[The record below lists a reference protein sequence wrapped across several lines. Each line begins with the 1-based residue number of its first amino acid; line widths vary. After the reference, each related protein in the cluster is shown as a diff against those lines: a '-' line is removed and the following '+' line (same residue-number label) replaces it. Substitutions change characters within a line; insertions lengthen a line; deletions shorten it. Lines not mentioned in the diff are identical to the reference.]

1 MRDWFNH
8 ILFHGDARPEAA
20 AMVMED
26 RVVTYGMLKTGI
38 ERCAHRISA
47 LQLHRSAT
55 VAVLV
60 DNPIRHLTLSLALF
74 RLGLRSI
81 SLERGQSRLP
91 QLKFPVVLTDR
102 IGDTA
107 TDLANRRVEASDDW
121 FTIEPPSE
129 AALASPFSDP
139 QEVCRLSL
147 TSGTTG
153 APKII
158 EHPVQEFGARLLRF
172 IDINWN
178 RVLCLPGISS
188 NWAFVTSCAAL
199 ATGRAV
205 CFAETP
211 FQAIRMIELFA
222 IDFVMASTEQLLAL
236 TRVARTSRARLDS
249 LQQIWFAGSVPTQVL
264 LEAAMIYLCNNILC
278 RYAASETGLIA
289 QASARELI
297 ANPGLVGRI
306 VPGVEAAIFDEAGAR
321 CPPGKVGVIKVR
333 ADSCDGATIN
343 PHNQGHWIDLGDV
356 GWIDFENKLYVLG
369 RTSELGTVRA
379 DLSPLYEIEHVLR
392 LEWDL
397 ADAAAVL
404 VEGGPGDTGPQLWL
418 GIVEN
423 KGATAA
429 KLAAILRQ
437 RGLSYDIKLFDVPTI
452 PRGANGKVNR
462 QQLELLLRDAA
473 RARSP

>member
-1 MRDWFNH
+1 MKDWFSH
-8 ILFHGDARPEAA
+8 ILFYTDARPEAA

-26 RVVTYGMLKTGI
+26 RVVTYGMLRVGI
-38 ERCAHRISA
+38 ERCARHIAA
-47 LQLHRSAT
+47 LRLDRSDT

-60 DNPIRHLTLSLALF
+60 KNPIRHLTLSLALF
-74 RLGLRSI
+74 RIGLRSI
-81 SLERGQSRLP
+81 SLEHSQSGLQ
-91 QLKFPVVLTDR
+91 QLKFAVVLDDR
-102 IGDTA
+102 SGAAAINP
-107 TDLANRRVEASDDW
+107 ANRLVQVSDDW
-121 FTIEPPSE
+121 FTTDPPPSDV
-129 AALASPFSDP
+129 ALASPFSDSA
-139 QEVCRLSL
+139 QICRLSL

-172 IDINWN
+172 IDINWH

-236 TRVARTSRARLDS
+236 TRVARTSRAQLES
-249 LQQIWFAGSVPTQVL
+249 LRQIWFGGSVPTRVL

-289 QASARELI
+289 QASARELL
-297 ANPGLVGRI
+297 ASPGLVGRI
-306 VPGVEAAIFDEAGAR
+306 VPGVEVAIFDAAGVN
-321 CPPGKVGVIKVR
+321 CPPGKVGGIKVR
-333 ADSCDGATIN
+333 ADSYDGATIN
-343 PHNQGHWIDLGDV
+343 IRDQERWIDLGDI
-356 GWIDFENKLYVLG
+356 GWINAENNLYVLG
-369 RTSELGTVRA
+369 RSADLGVMQA
-379 DLSPLYEIEHVLR
+379 ELSPLYEIEHILR

-397 ADAAAVL
+397 ADAAAVM
-404 VEGGPGDTGPQLWL
+404 VERAPGHGEPQLWI
-418 GIVEN
+418 GVVDN
-423 KGATAA
+423 KDATAE
-429 KLAAILRQ
+429 KLASILRR
-437 RGLSYDIKLFDVPTI
+437 RGLSYDIQLFDVPTI

-462 QQLELLLRDAA
+462 QQLEALIRTTRD
-473 RARSP
+473 RR

>member
-1 MRDWFNH
+1 MRDWFSH
-8 ILFHGDARPEAA
+8 ILYYAEARPQAA

-26 RVVTYGMLKTGI
+26 RVVTYGMLKLGI
-38 ERCAHRISA
+38 ERCACRLSE
-47 LQLHRSAT
+47 LHLDRSDV

-60 DNPIRHLTLSLALF
+60 KNPIRHLTLSLASF
-74 RLGLRSI
+74 RIGLRSI
-81 SLERGQSRLP
+81 SLERGQSGLR
-91 QLKFPVVLTDR
+91 QLKFSVVLDDRSDDTVVDPTNRIVQVTDEWF
-102 IGDTA
+102 T
-107 TDLANRRVEASDDW
+107 TDLAS
-121 FTIEPPSE
+121 
-129 AALASPFSDP
+129 AAPLSRPFSDGT
-139 QEVCRLSL
+139 EICRLSL

-153 APKII
+153 IPKII

-199 ATGRAV
+199 ATGRTV

-236 TRVARTSRARLDS
+236 TRVARTSRAQLENLRK
-249 LQQIWFAGSVPTQVL
+249 IWFAGSVPTRTL
-264 LEAAMIYLCNNILC
+264 LEAAMIYLCNDILC

-297 ANPGLVGRI
+297 LNPGLVGRI
-306 VPGVEAAIFDEAGAR
+306 VPGIEVAIFDDANAK
-321 CPPGKVGVIKVR
+321 CPPGKIGVIRVR
-333 ADSCDGATIN
+333 ADSYDGTLTN
-343 PHNQGHWIDLGDV
+343 SHDQERWIDLGDV
-356 GWIDFENKLYVLG
+356 GWVDAENRLYVLG
-369 RTSELGTVRA
+369 RTTDLGVTRA
-379 DLSPLYEIEHVLR
+379 DLLPLYEIEHLLR

-404 VEGGPGDTGPQLWL
+404 VEHATGTGEPQLWI
-418 GIVEN
+418 GVVDN
-423 KGATAA
+423 KGATAEEV
-429 KLAAILRQ
+429 AAMLRR
-437 RGLSYDIKLFDVPTI
+437 RGLSYEIKLFDLHSI

-462 QQLELLLRDAA
+462 QQLETLMRDAV
-473 RARSP
+473 